1 MKTFLSLNVLNELA
15 KQLQDLLHPF
25 YTEINPRYQRNVTLA
40 DVIEH
45 NTQKK
50 KCPSAD
56 KPAPH
61 IPHFVSQ
68 SPCCRTVMFAVI
80 HRCMCSSV
88 SSLSL
93 FPKAAAALL
102 QILRIPRP
110 CWGRT
115 GGPRRDPRTKTG
127 PQLLSIWTSDPA
139 KHHNT
144 ISALICEAFSCS

>member
-1 MKTFLSLNVLNELA
+1 MNWQNNFKIFYIPSTLRSI
-15 KQLQDLLHPF
+15 QDIKDNHSKCHTCRCHRALH
-25 YTEINPRYQRNVTLA
+25 
-40 DVIEH
+40 
-45 NTQKK
+45 TQK

-68 SPCCRTVMFAVI
+68 SPCCRPVTFAVI

-102 QILRIPRP
+102 QILQIPRP